1 MNLRSISLLFFFLQP
16 IWGDK
21 LQVNFLIET
30 EFSHDQCASEVLN
43 QGQATSA
50 NEHILRTLLK
60 CARKVLQD
68 FGHTL
73 DDSDFVHYEPDRK
86 LSLEDLEDGRSL
98 GTCQQCLGKNCD
110 VCCVLY
116 WCGGGCPCT
125 CSCGRRLSEGIE
137 EEFLNK
143 MEERKLVD
151 ERIKEALETTCSVEV
166 QEQNKNLL
174 NAQDSSGNA
183 APNRCLGN
191 DSKSLKVYADV
202 HGL

>member
-1 MNLRSISLLFFFLQP
+1 
-16 IWGDK
+16 
-21 LQVNFLIET
+21 
-30 EFSHDQCASEVLN
+30 
-43 QGQATSA
+43 
-50 NEHILRTLLK
+50 
-60 CARKVLQD
+60 
-68 FGHTL
+68 
-73 DDSDFVHYEPDRK
+73 
-86 LSLEDLEDGRSL
+86 
-98 GTCQQCLGKNCD
+98 
-110 VCCVLY
+110 
-116 WCGGGCPCT
+116 
-125 CSCGRRLSEGIE
+125 
-137 EEFLNK
+137 